1 MSATFT
7 LDDKDID
14 RLTNAIKSFEGEAE
28 KAIGQYLESKADDI
42 FQKSII
48 NLIPVSEAN
57 KQHAKTSAPL
67 TGDMQG
73 NLSLYIH
80 TKKKFHY
87 LYFPNEGEGTSKGQE
102 PHDFMGEGLD
112 KEYDTVVNGLLDALI
127 NKWDK

>member
-14 RLTNAIKSFEGEAE
+14 RLTNAIKNFEGEAE

-57 KQHAKTSAPL
+57 KKHAKNSAPL

-80 TKKKFHY
+80 TKKQWHY
-87 LYFPNEGEGTSKGQE
+87 LYFPNEGEGTSKGQP

-112 KEYDTVVNGLLDALI
+112 KKYDEVVNGLLDCLI
-127 NKWDK
+127 NNWDK